1 MRAARLWRGRKISLD
16 NEERGGGW
24 WNGGVIWVR
33 LKGMGVVVH
42 L

>member
-16 NEERGGGW
+16 NEEGGGG
-24 WNGGVIWVR
+24 NGGVIWVR